1 MEMTACFPVYRS
13 YVAYGRLSADDR
25 HHIAWAAAV
34 AKKRSPAADSSI
46 YDFLQAVLTTDIARG
61 RSVSFRE
68 RVQDFAMKFQ
78 QVSPPVMAKGVED
91 TAFYRYHRL
100 ISLNDVGGD
109 PSRFGISVTAF
120 HAATRVSASRWP
132 HNLLATSTHDSKRS
146 EDVRAR
152 LNILSE
158 MPMEWKQI
166 LKRWSRLNRGRKRV
180 IDGMEA
186 PSRNDE
192 YLLYQTLVGTWP
204 LTQPDESALA
214 DYRMRIVAYVIKAL
228 RESKEHSSWI
238 NVNIDY
244 ENASSAF
251 VQALLAPGE
260 NNLFLVD
267 FASLV
272 QPIASRGL
280 LNSLAQTLIKL
291 VSPGVPDIYQGCELW
306 QFNLVDPDNRRQ
318 VDFVHRRK
326 LLAEVK
332 LLVDAPPEQWSQ
344 RLQPLVVDMADG
356 RIKLY
361 TLWQSLALRARWP
374 EVFRDG
380 DYLPLTVHGERA
392 AHACA
397 FARRCGSRSIIALVP
412 RLTTQ
417 AFVHSTLNDAK

>member
-1 MEMTACFPVYRS
+1 
-13 YVAYGRLSADDR
+13 
-25 HHIAWAAAV
+25 
-34 AKKRSPAADSSI
+34 
-46 YDFLQAVLTTDIARG
+46 
-61 RSVSFRE
+61 
-68 RVQDFAMKFQ
+68 MKFQ

-120 HAATRVSASRWP
+120 HAATRASASRWP

-152 LNILSE
+152 LNVLSE

-166 LKRWSRLNRGRKRV
+166 LKRWNRLNRGRKRV

-204 LTQPDESALA
+204 LTQPDEAALA
-214 DYRMRIVAYVIKAL
+214 DYRMRIIAYMIKAM

-244 ENASSAF
+244 EDASSAF

-272 QPIASRGL
+272 QPIACRGL

-306 QFNLVDPDNRRQ
+306 QFNLVDPDNRRPI
-318 VDFVHRRK
+318 DFVHRRK

-332 LLVDAPPEQWSQ
+332 SLVEDAPKGQWPQ

-356 RIKLY
+356 RVKLY
-361 TLWQSLALRARWP
+361 TIWQSLALRARWP

-380 DYLPLTVHGERA
+380 DYLPLTVRGERA

-397 FARRCGSRSIIALVP
+397 FARRCGNRAMIALVP
-412 RLTTQ
+412 RLPTRLLGDRNILPMGAEVWGDTVLEVPSELAGLEWSNVFTGERYMATNKFELGQ
-417 AFVHSTLNDAK
+417 LLAYFPICLLAAEGA